1 MYNDVK
7 INGTDET
14 FSVNNIYCIGK
25 NYLEHIKELDKDFKI
40 PEEPVV
46 FTKPNSALVS
56 DSGVISVPV
65 YNGQKISK
73 SLQNEV
79 EFVVAIGKDGC
90 DIPESS
96 AANYILGY
104 AVGLDMTLRD
114 RQSEFKK
121 KGLPWALSKGFRTS
135 CPISEI
141 IKKEIIHNPMDLD
154 INLAINNSIIQS
166 TNTGLMLF
174 NIYKLISFIST
185 IFSLKKGDLIF
196 TGTPEG
202 VTDIKSG
209 DILTASLSGY
219 IKLTVKAE

>member
-1 MYNDVK
+1 MYNDIK
-7 INGTDET
+7 INGTNEV

-46 FTKPNSALVS
+46 FTKPNSALVT
-56 DSGVISVPV
+56 DNGIISIPV
-65 YNGQKISK
+65 YNGQKISN

-79 EFVVAIGKDGC
+79 EFVVAIGKDGI
-90 DIPESS
+90 DIPESD
-96 AANYILGY
+96 AADYIFGY
-104 AVGLDMTLRD
+104 AIGLDMTLRD

-121 KGLPWALSKGFRTS
+121 KGLPWTLSKGFRNS

-141 IKKEIIHNPMDLD
+141 LKKEFIENPMDLD
-154 INLAINNSIIQS
+154 ITLRINNSIIQS
-166 TNTGLMLF
+166 VSTGSMLF

-185 IFSLKKGDLIF
+185 IFSIKKGDLIF

-202 VTDIKSG
+202 VRDILPG
-209 DILTASLSGY
+209 DLLTASLSDY